1 MTDDALKSET
11 KPVSGELL
19 KSSPDRSSYEVPS
32 SLNNDG
38 ASHPAPTLP
47 VASDSSHTNMITAP
61 CTNQENNGCQSLS
74 GHHENLDHSGITSF
88 DESSDALMSGAEP
101 DVQGCLSV
109 ATMDIER
116 KNNEVNDVAPIL
128 EQMDPAT
135 KQDVD
140 IVLGKSSGSVD
151 HADTGASDMVKEAS
165 GNKLELASE
174 GLPNFP
180 SSDDGNAKVQEVC
193 AGSPDDSNIAKSNRG
208 SLEFDLVPPRVDAA
222 ECFIKTDV
230 EEQKAPELNTSSK
243 CILEENLNVPEKKE
257 KVMENNAEFGEPK
270 DVPEPIAPTQ
280 DNEDNKG
287 DNHDACLM
295 DVDVSRNDDLD
306 ESDAGGLIPADTS
319 PSTSVRPNESKSSD
333 AIVQT
338 DMSDGEHVPEDT
350 TATKVLPSSSQEGVE
365 NCSFTSVVDQV
376 DSLGKLEEPKNIGV
390 SANLQVI
397 VSQDD
402 VISENLVRE
411 DSNDTSIALQE
422 GKIEGSG
429 EINRG
434 SPSEERQSDPQV
446 EEVLVDRIEE
456 DKSGNLAQPLSSTE
470 VKEINMM
477 VLPTSLD
484 NSGDQTDLPES
495 SSTMTDREIIGNS
508 CKDDL
513 QECTVTD
520 SIKTLQDSR
529 ELPKELSQVS
539 AVFASTNSNEESP
552 QLDPPQLDPLSSPV
566 SLERPSDNPMSSDHM
581 VATHDNIVLSEN
593 VSSVLLVSEENKRQ
607 SSSEKSLSDSAEPLE
622 DCKDSDNS
630 SDRLVI
636 TQVNKE
642 QLLSISE
649 NLVSVDS
656 SNHMEVSTSDQINVP
671 QTEESVP
678 VNPVDTLNQPLP
690 STSTM
695 EEDKSET
702 SFDSGLIAVP
712 LLLTDVLQTE
722 TEPMDTSQPG
732 GILEDA
738 SGETILPSSSLLEE
752 VNKAIMQSGY
762 QVRTIDQMDTSEAVP
777 I

>member
-1 MTDDALKSET
+1 
-11 KPVSGELL
+11 
-19 KSSPDRSSYEVPS
+19 
-32 SLNNDG
+32 
-38 ASHPAPTLP
+38 
-47 VASDSSHTNMITAP
+47 
-61 CTNQENNGCQSLS
+61 
-74 GHHENLDHSGITSF
+74 
-88 DESSDALMSGAEP
+88 
-101 DVQGCLSV
+101 
-109 ATMDIER
+109 
-116 KNNEVNDVAPIL
+116 
-128 EQMDPAT
+128 
-135 KQDVD
+135 
-140 IVLGKSSGSVD
+140 
-151 HADTGASDMVKEAS
+151 
-165 GNKLELASE
+165 
-174 GLPNFP
+174 
-180 SSDDGNAKVQEVC
+180 
-193 AGSPDDSNIAKSNRG
+193 
-208 SLEFDLVPPRVDAA
+208 
-222 ECFIKTDV
+222 
-230 EEQKAPELNTSSK
+230 
-243 CILEENLNVPEKKE
+243 
-257 KVMENNAEFGEPK
+257 
-270 DVPEPIAPTQ
+270 
-280 DNEDNKG
+280 
-287 DNHDACLM
+287 
-295 DVDVSRNDDLD
+295 
-306 ESDAGGLIPADTS
+306 
-319 PSTSVRPNESKSSD
+319 
-333 AIVQT
+333 
-338 DMSDGEHVPEDT
+338 
-350 TATKVLPSSSQEGVE
+350 
-365 NCSFTSVVDQV
+365 
-376 DSLGKLEEPKNIGV
+376 
-390 SANLQVI
+390 
-397 VSQDD
+397 
-402 VISENLVRE
+402 
-411 DSNDTSIALQE
+411 
-422 GKIEGSG
+422 
-429 EINRG
+429 
-434 SPSEERQSDPQV
+434 
-446 EEVLVDRIEE
+446 
-456 DKSGNLAQPLSSTE
+456 
-470 VKEINMM
+470 MM

-529 ELPKELSQVS
+529 ELPKELSQVP

-566 SLERPSDNPMSSDHM
+566 SLEGPSDNPMSSDHM

-656 SNHMEVSTSDQINVP
+656 SNHMEVSTGDQINVP

-678 VNPVDTLNQPLP
+678 VNPVDPLNQPLP

-702 SFDSGLIAVP
+702 SFNSGLIAVP

-732 GILEDA
+732 CILEDA